1 VAEQNDPN
9 DPNDPIVK
17 DPGEAAEE
25 PENIFKA

>member
-1 VAEQNDPN
+1 MVADPD